1 MKEAFNL
8 TNEDKLAIIT
18 IKEYNAILEIMFH
31 FSDGTKPR
39 KFMASINDRE
49 LVRTELIKLMNRSF
63 FLKLPSGEYLVFI
76 NPEKALQKIKNDK
89 TICIINSEEN
99 IFIMNHYSTI
109 FNFIFR
115 ENDNILKDYFKND
128 RDFFIGLY
136 QLVIDSKEIF
146 SLFSSYNDNSNKNIF
161 YETLKSY
168 FEYFTDEK
176 RLLLEVL

>member
-1 MKEAFNL
+1 MEGSFNL

-18 IKEYNAILEIMFH
+18 IKEYNAILEIMFL
-31 FSDGTKPR
+31 FSDDTKPQ

-63 FLKLPSGEYLVFI
+63 FLKLPSEEYLVFI

-89 TICIINSEEN
+89 TICIIFNSEEN
-99 IFIMNHYSTI
+99 IFIMNHYNPI

-128 RDFFIGLY
+128 RDFFIGFY
-136 QLVIDSKEIF
+136 QLVIDSKKIF
-146 SLFSSYNDNSNKNIF
+146 SLFSSYNGNSNKKKYFLRNFKIIF
-161 YETLKSY
+161 
-168 FEYFTDEK
+168 
-176 RLLLEVL
+176 